1 MKSGLEVVA
10 HPTGPWLIKAGA
22 VVYAVPPELGRPL
35 RFWHG
40 CRPSSAELAARKAP
54 PGADAE
60 QWAAFMASL
69 AAALAGGSGA
79 LAQRLPPPVW
89 LRLPLV
95 PARWV
100 QPAARRLAPL
110 AGGRGLLGL
119 GLVGLVGYTHLGL
132 TAATSPTPVDP
143 TTVGAALGLFVL
155 TALWHE
161 LGHAAA
167 LASHGYPPGG
177 IGAGLLFVIPVL
189 YADVTAVG
197 VLPRAGRMQVDS
209 AGVVFQF
216 GLGGILATVG
226 GGLGLGPAP
235 AVAAWLALLAICWSL
250 FPFVRADGYW
260 LVCDLLE
267 LTELE
272 KDPEPPPGWAVA
284 GFLKAY
290 RLANAAFLLAMGF
303 VLPWRYWSLLE
314 TVLARLGDRV
324 TQPALRTTL
333 LLVFG
338 LGLGLVWW
346 NLLRRVARLVRSA
359 G

>member
-35 RFWHG
+35 RGWHG
-40 CRPSSAELAARKAP
+40 CCPSSTELAARPAP
-54 PGADAE
+54 PGIDQE

-69 AAALAGGSGA
+69 AAALGGGSGA
-79 LAQRLPPPVW
+79 LDQRLLPPVW

-95 PARWV
+95 PAWLVR
-100 QPAARRLAPL
+100 PAARLLAPL

-119 GLVGLVGYTHLGL
+119 GLVGLVGYAHLGL
-132 TAATSPTPVDP
+132 TAATNPTSLAPA
-143 TTVGAALGLFVL
+143 TVGAALGLFAL

-167 LASHGYPPGG
+167 LAGHGYPPGG
-177 IGAGLLFVIPVL
+177 VGAGLLFVIPVL

-197 VLPRAGRMQVDS
+197 VLPRAGRLRVDG

-216 GLGGILATVG
+216 GLGGVLAAVG
-226 GGLGLGPAP
+226 GRLELGPAP
-235 AVAAWLALLAICWSL
+235 VIAAWLALLAACWSL

-260 LVCDLLE
+260 LVCDLLN

-272 KDPEPPPGWAVA
+272 TDPEPAPGPALA
-284 GFLKAY
+284 RFLKAY
-290 RLANAAFLLAMGF
+290 RLANAGFLLAVGF
-303 VLPWRYWSLLE
+303 VLPWRYWSLVE
-314 TVLARLGDRV
+314 KALARVGDGV
-324 TQPALRTTL
+324 IHPTL

-338 LGLGLVWW
+338 LVLGLVWW
-346 NLLRRVARLVRSA
+346 NLLRRVVRLVK
-359 G
+359 GVG